1 MRRASSMRGRGG
13 FTLVEAMVAA
23 SVLALMSLA
32 FLEGVIVAAR
42 IAREN
47 SERMAAEAFAFDL
60 AWMKFNEEYKS
71 LALGT
76 TSYSVADNV
85 PVLASWPA
93 ATAQTYVYTTNGI
106 SGKFIVSRVRWGR
119 GNELSASHCVYRADL
134 SRVARDR

>member
-1 MRRASSMRGRGG
+1 MKRSSLRAKAG

-23 SVLALMSLA
+23 SVLALLTLA
-32 FLEGVIVAAR
+32 FLEGVIVASK

-85 PVLASWPA
+85 PVLSNWPS
-93 ATAQTYVYTTNGI
+93 ATAQTYVYVTNGV

-119 GNELSASHCVYRADL
+119 DNELSASHCVYRADL
-134 SRVARDR
+134 SRVAKEH